1 MPRAIRAAS
10 PRFHRS
16 PLFASARHYRVSLI
30 VASALFMENLDSTII
45 LTALPEIARSLN
57 VEILHLNLA
66 VTAYLLSL
74 AVFIPLSGWVADR
87 FGSRNV
93 FRVAIGIFTIASVLC
108 AAAESAPMLVAARV
122 LQGMGGAM
130 MSPVGRLIILRAVPK
145 SELVPALAYLTIP
158 ALIGPVL
165 GPPLGGFISTYFSW
179 HWIFLINVPLGVVSI
194 WLATRYMDDVRE
206 TDVPKLDLRGSV
218 LAGLGLAGLVFG
230 FETIDRGIVPVTVTV
245 GLLALGALCMT
256 FYVLHARITPHPIV
270 ELRLLKIL
278 SFRWTIIGGFIFRIT
293 SGAVQVM
300 MPLMLQVGFGM
311 NAFASGMLVFAVA
324 VGAIPMKA
332 WSPYILRRF
341 GFRRVMAGAALL
353 TAAIVAG
360 FSGFS
365 AATPAIV
372 IFVILTFYGFVRS
385 IQYTSMNA
393 LAYAD
398 VDAPDMSK
406 ATSFVSMNQQLS
418 MSVGA
423 AVAGFVMQQAIVWR
437 GGTSL
442 GAADFPPAFA
452 IMAASAAVAALCF
465 LRLGRGAGS
474 EISGRRRKAVAAP
487 KDEAE

>member
-1 MPRAIRAAS
+1 
-10 PRFHRS
+10 
-16 PLFASARHYRVSLI
+16 LI

-93 FRVAIGIFTIASVLC
+93 FRVAIGIFTVASVLC

-130 MSPVGRLIILRAVPK
+130 MSPVGRLIILRSVPK

-179 HWIFLINVPLGVVSI
+179 HWIFLINVPLGAVSI
-194 WLATRYMDDVRE
+194 WLATRYMEDVRE
-206 TDVPKLDLRGSV
+206 VDVPKLDWRGSV
-218 LAGLGLAGLVFG
+218 LAGVGLAGLVFG
-230 FETIDRGIVPVTVTV
+230 FETIDRGIVPVAVTV
-245 GLLALGALCMT
+245 SLLALGALCMT
-256 FYVLHARITPHPIV
+256 FYVLHARVTPHPIV
-270 ELRLLKIL
+270 ELQLLKIL
-278 SFRWTIIGGFIFRIT
+278 SFRWTIIGSFVFRIA

-311 NAFASGMLVFAVA
+311 NPFASGMLVFAVA

-341 GFRRVMAGAALL
+341 GFRRVMVGASLL
-353 TAAIVAG
+353 TAAIVGG
-360 FSGFS
+360 FGSFS

-372 IFVILTFYGFVRS
+372 IFVILTLYGFIRS

-398 VDAPDMSK
+398 VGASDMSK

-423 AVAGFVMQQAIVWR
+423 AVAGFVLQQVIVWR
-437 GGTSL
+437 GGTGLS
-442 GAADFPPAFA
+442 AADFPPAFA
-452 IMAASAAVAALCF
+452 IMAVSAVLAAFCF
-465 LRLGRGAGS
+465 LRLGRSAGS
-474 EISGRRRKAVAAP
+474 EISGRRREPAKAPVSQAASSP
-487 KDEAE
+487 AKDE